1 MQEKSGDKMLE
12 EKENGKTKE
21 REQIEKKKGQIV
33 EKKEQM
39 EQNKDQMILEEKL
52 ELSEENSVSQKVWES
67 LGEIKHV
74 MLQLQSAIEE
84 LELKNKVLQSTNQ
97 KVIAI
102 NQELQDKNQKYQ
114 KTIESFCVEGQDF
127 ENLLI
132 HAKIGVLYIDSQLQ
146 IQKITSIMEQNT
158 LLRSSDVGRCVEYVR
173 FMNQY
178 LNFSEDVKTTIEK
191 KIVIEKEV
199 VSGDGI
205 TWLIRIQPYDSE
217 KKDRGVLVILIDI
230 TKHMKAAKYEL
241 KLLTNNIPG
250 GVAKMRYD
258 NGLIVEYANEGLFQ
272 IMNMTKEEFSSRYH
286 NCYDRMVL
294 PEDWAM
300 MRKQIEAAV
309 KTGEQL
315 KLEYRVLLSD
325 GSICWRMMQAMLLEE
340 RSAPILQC
348 IISDIT
354 DLKETQN
361 QLKSLIDNIPSA
373 VLRFYYDIQKKDAKL
388 VFLSDRGF
396 EMLGLSKEEYEILY
410 GNKDALLIFG
420 KNRERVIAAL
430 DSMIQ
435 TEQELH
441 EEYHMQRED
450 GSDIWL
456 SMRSS
461 IIAKEVDGYLIQSIA
476 SDITEQKENLNR
488 IWQEQE
494 KLNTIAEMSADLI
507 FEYDVCKDWMHYSN
521 NRLDIIGQ
529 EMITEKYSENILTSN
544 LIHPED
550 LPVIQEFCQ
559 ALKEGRPEM
568 KLEVRKKYT
577 DGVFHWSSIHAKTL
591 YNQDGKAIRVVGT
604 TSNIDERKL
613 EEEKLKKRSER
624 DSLTNLYNHMTIK
637 TLIDEKLKE
646 GEQKAWLLVMDVDNF
661 KQVNDS
667 LGHLYGDAVLCSFA
681 DELLHVFDSPLTGR
695 IGGDEFCVL
704 AVGETK
710 ESICEKMEL
719 LNRRIRR
726 MCSIEGSKISI
737 SSSIGAA
744 RCQANIYEYDILFK
758 QADSALYYVKNHGKG
773 GYQIYDP
780 IICKMD
786 NKEGLWYNYE
796 DDIISRDAL
805 FADEQ
810 DLLVFSLE
818 LLERV
823 NDVPNAMKVICDRI
837 CRFFHFDDMI
847 IVEKDKKGEL
857 EIHYRFNRFEER
869 DGIIEAEKG
878 NIKNL
883 KKICSMKEADIRI
896 WNQEALAEM
905 DQEFG
910 STSLLCVAL
919 DKDILPEGY
928 FLFWDRKNDHDWTSY
943 TGILRRLANILCSK
957 LIQYNENKKREERLA
972 FIESYDSLTQLPNY
986 KKFLSLSE
994 EYRKEH
1000 PEKKF
1005 FCTYSDFSN
1014 FQYLNEIYG
1023 FAVGNEVLYGFAAA
1037 LRERCEG
1044 IVYASHINADHFL
1057 VLHEGEEIKKLC
1069 YSFEQMTKEYCE
1081 KISQLYP
1088 LCKLFLVSGI
1098 SEVKPEAC
1106 DITYYIDN
1114 ANVARKTAKGRGE
1127 TCCVEFANS
1136 MKRQI
1141 EKQME
1146 LTDSMQHALDHEEFA
1161 VYLQPKIS
1169 LKEERIVGAEAFVR
1183 WIKGDGTILRPDEF
1197 IPLFEKNGF
1206 IKQIDFRVL
1215 EQVLAMLRQ
1224 QLNRG
1229 EQVVPISVNFSRQ
1242 SQEDEEFVEHI
1253 LACLNYYQISPK
1265 LIQAEIAESTY
1276 LYDLK
1281 ILDENRKQLRRN
1293 GISISID
1300 DFGAGYSSLNILSK
1314 VSADVIKLDQ
1324 QFLEE
1329 SRRGKMTPEF
1339 MKYLV
1344 MMIKQLGFAI
1354 IAEGVE
1360 TKEQV
1365 QMLKEAGCDQA
1376 QGYYYARPMPVKEFL
1391 EYLERN

>member
-1 MQEKSGDKMLE
+1 MG
-12 EKENGKTKE
+12 
-21 REQIEKKKGQIV
+21 KKGQIV
-33 EKKEQM
+33 EKKKQM
-39 EQNKDQMILEEKL
+39 EQEKDFSSKQEEMEQLEE
-52 ELSEENSVSQKVWES
+52 NQVSQKVWES
-67 LGEIKHV
+67 LGEIKRV
-74 MLQLQSAIEE
+74 MIQLQCAIEE
-84 LELKNKVLQSTNQ
+84 LELKNQKLQEANQ
-97 KVIAI
+97 ELLDW
-102 NQELQDKNQKYQ
+102 NQELQSKNQSNR
-114 KTIESFCVEGQDF
+114 KTIEGLVGINQDLDD
-127 ENLLI
+127 LLI
-132 HAKIGVLYIDSQLQ
+132 RSKIGALYLDSDLC
-146 IQKITSIMEQNT
+146 IRKITPVMEQNT
-158 LLRSSDVGRCVEYVR
+158 LLLSSDVGRCVEYVR

-178 LNFSEDVKTTIEK
+178 LNFSEDVKTSMEK

-199 VSGDGI
+199 VSKDGMN
-205 TWLIRIQPYDSE
+205 WLIRIQPYDKEE
-217 KKDRGVLVILIDI
+217 KKGVLVVLIDM
-230 TKHMKAAKYEL
+230 TKWMEAAKYEL
-241 KLLTNNIPG
+241 KLLTNNVPG

-272 IMNMTKEEFSSRYH
+272 IMNMTKEEFSSHYH
-286 NCYDRMVL
+286 NYYDRMVL

-309 KTGEQL
+309 KTKEQL

-325 GSICWRMMQAMLLEE
+325 GSICWRLIQAMLLEE

-354 DLKETQN
+354 DLKEMQN

-373 VLRFYYDIQKKDAKL
+373 VLRFYYDIQRKEAKL
-388 VFLSDRGF
+388 VFISDRGF
-396 EMLGLSKEEYEILY
+396 EMLGLSRKEYEVLY
-410 GNKDALLIFG
+410 GNQDALVIFG
-420 KNRERVIAAL
+420 ENRERVIAAL

-435 TEQELH
+435 TGQELH
-441 EEYHMQRED
+441 EEYHMHRED

-461 IIAKEVDGYLIQSIA
+461 VVAKEGEGYLIQSIA
-476 SDITEQKENLNR
+476 SDVTEQKENLNR
-488 IWQEQE
+488 IGQEQE

-507 FEYDVCKDWMHYSN
+507 FEYDVVNDWMHYSN
-521 NRLDIIGQ
+521 SRLDIIGQ
-529 EMITEKYSENILTSN
+529 EMITEKYSKNIISSG
-544 LIHPED
+544 LIYPED
-550 LPVIQEFCQ
+550 LPAIQDFCQ

-568 KLEVRKKYT
+568 KLEVRKKYA

-591 YNQDGKAIRVVGT
+591 YNQDGKPIRVVGT

-624 DSLTNLYNHMTIK
+624 DSLTNLYNHMTMK
-637 TLIDEKLKE
+637 TLVDERLR
-646 GEQKAWLLVMDVDNF
+646 GETQEAWLLVMDVDDF

-681 DELLHVFDSPLTGR
+681 DELVHVFDSPWTGR

-710 ESICEKMEL
+710 ESICKKMEL
-719 LNRRIRR
+719 FNRRIRKK
-726 MCSIEGSKISI
+726 CSSEGSKISV

-744 RCQANIYEYDILFK
+744 KYLPDVYQYDLLFK
-758 QADSALYYVKNHGKG
+758 QADSALYYVKNHGKSN
-773 GYQIYDP
+773 YQIYDP
-780 IICKMD
+780 MVCSMD
-786 NKEGLWYNYE
+786 NEEASWCNEK
-796 DDIISRDAL
+796 DDIIRRDAL

-823 NDVPNAMKVICDRI
+823 DDVQNAMKVICDRI

-847 IVEKDKKGEL
+847 IVERDKQGKL

-878 NIKNL
+878 SSQDL
-883 KKICSMKEADIRI
+883 DWICSMEPEKDIRI
-896 WNQEALAEM
+896 WNQEALKAK
-905 DQEFG
+905 DPEFG
-910 STSLLCVAL
+910 NTSLFCVAL

-928 FLFWDRKNDHDWTSY
+928 FLFWDRKKDHDWTAY

-1057 VLHEGEEIKKLC
+1057 VLHEGKDIHTLC
-1069 YSFEQMTKEYCE
+1069 RLFEQMTKEYCE
-1081 KISQLYP
+1081 EISQLYP

-1127 TCCVEFANS
+1127 TCCVEFAS
-1136 MKRQI
+1136 HMKRQI
-1141 EKQME
+1141 EKQIE
-1146 LTDSMQHALDHEEFA
+1146 ITTSMQKALDNGEFV
-1161 VYLQPKIS
+1161 VYLQPKVS
-1169 LKEERIVGAEAFVR
+1169 LKDEQVVGAEALVR
-1183 WIKGDGTILRPDEF
+1183 WIKEDGTILRPDEF
-1197 IPLFEKNGF
+1197 VPLFEKNGF
-1206 IKQIDFRVL
+1206 IKHVDFKVL
-1215 EQVLAMLRQ
+1215 EQVLVMLRQ

-1229 EQVVPISVNFSRQ
+1229 EKVVPVSVNFSRRN
-1242 SQEDEEFVEHI
+1242 QEDEEFVDHV
-1253 LACLNYYQISPK
+1253 LACLNHYQVPPE
-1265 LIQAEIAESTY
+1265 LIQAEVTESVY

-1281 ILDENRKQLRRN
+1281 ILDENMKRLKRS
-1293 GISISID
+1293 GVSISID
-1300 DFGAGYSSLNILSK
+1300 DFGAEYSSLNILSK
-1314 VSADVIKLDQ
+1314 VSADTIKLDK
-1324 QFLEE
+1324 QFLKE
-1329 SRRGKMTPEF
+1329 SEKEKLTPEF
-1339 MKYLV
+1339 IKYLV
-1344 MMIKQLGFAI
+1344 MMIKQLGFGI
-1354 IAEGVE
+1354 VAEGVE

-1365 QMLKEAGCDQA
+1365 RMLKEAGCDQV

-1391 EYLERN
+1391 EYLDRERRR

>member
-1 MQEKSGDKMLE
+1 ME
-12 EKENGKTKE
+12 EKKQV
-21 REQIEKKKGQIV
+21 EQKKNSDSIQT
-33 EKKEQM
+33 
-39 EQNKDQMILEEKL
+39 EKL
-52 ELSEENSVSQKVWES
+52 AEENNVSQKIWES
-67 LGEIKHV
+67 WEEMRHA
-74 MLQLQSAIEE
+74 MLQLQHSIEE
-84 LELKNKVLQSTNQ
+84 LELKNKALQTTNQ
-97 KVIAI
+97 ELLAF
-102 NQELQDKNQKYQ
+102 NQELQSKAQSNR
-114 KTIESFCVEGQDF
+114 KTIEGLATINQDLDD
-127 ENLLI
+127 LLI
-132 HAKIGVLYIDSQLQ
+132 HSKIGALYIDHQLH
-146 IQKITSIMEQNT
+146 IRKITPIMEQNT
-158 LLRSSDVGRCVEYVR
+158 LLLSSDVGRCVEYVR

-178 LNFSEDVKTTIEK
+178 LNFAEDVKTSMDK

-199 VSGDGI
+199 ISGDGM
-205 TWLIRIQPYDSE
+205 TWLIRIQPYCN
-217 KKDRGVLVILIDI
+217 KKKENGILVVLIDV
-230 TKHMKAAKYEL
+230 TKWMEVAKYEL

-272 IMNMTKEEFSSRYH
+272 IMNMTKEEFGSRYH
-286 NCYDRMVL
+286 NYYDRIVL

-315 KLEYRVLLSD
+315 KLEYRVLLLD
-325 GSICWRMMQAMLLEE
+325 GSICWRMIQAMLLEE

-354 DLKETQN
+354 DLKEMQN

-373 VLRFYYDIQKKDAKL
+373 VLRFYYDTKKKSANL
-388 VFLSDRGF
+388 VFISDRGF
-396 EMLGLSKEEYEILY
+396 EMLGLSKEEYEMLY
-410 GNKDALLIFG
+410 GNRDALVIFG
-420 KNRERVIAAL
+420 KNQERVIAAL
-430 DSMIQ
+430 DNMIQ
-435 TEQELH
+435 TGEELH

-461 IIAKEVDGYLIQSIA
+461 IVAKEGDGYLIQSIA
-476 SDITEQKENLNR
+476 SDVTEQKENLNR

-521 NRLDIIGQ
+521 NRVDIIGQ
-529 EMITEKYSENILTSN
+529 EMVSEKYSENIITSG
-544 LIHPED
+544 LIYEED

-568 KLEVRKKYT
+568 KLEVRKKYA
-577 DGVFHWSSIHAKTL
+577 DGIFHWSSIHAKTL
-591 YNQDGKAIRVVGT
+591 YNQDGKPIRVVGT

-637 TLIDEKLKE
+637 TLVDERLK
-646 GEQKAWLLVMDVDNF
+646 GEKQEAWLLVMDVDDF

-681 DELLHVFDSPLTGR
+681 DELMHVFESPWTGR

-704 AVGETK
+704 AIGETK
-710 ESICEKMEL
+710 ESICKKMEL
-719 LNRRIRR
+719 LNRRIRK
-726 MCSIEGSKISI
+726 MCSSEGSEISI

-744 RCQANIYEYDILFK
+744 KYQPDFYEYNLLFK
-758 QADSALYYVKNHGKG
+758 QADSALYYVKNHGKS

-780 IICKMD
+780 VICKMD
-786 NKEGLWYNYE
+786 KEEGLWYNYE
-796 DDIISRDAL
+796 DDTMRRDAL

-823 NDVPNAMKVICDRI
+823 NDVQNAMKVICDRI

-878 NIKNL
+878 DIKDL
-883 KKICSMKEADIRI
+883 KRICSMNSEEDIRI

-910 STSLLCVAL
+910 NTSLLCVAL

-928 FLFWDRKNDHDWTSY
+928 FLFWDRKKDHDWASY

-994 EYRKEH
+994 EYKREH

-1023 FAVGNEVLYGFAAA
+1023 FSVGNEVLYGFAAA

-1057 VLHEGEEIKKLC
+1057 VLHEGEDIHTLC
-1069 YSFEQMTKEYCE
+1069 HSFEQMTKEYCE
-1081 KISQLYP
+1081 EISQLYP

-1127 TCCVEFANS
+1127 TCCVEFADH

-1146 LTDSMQHALDHEEFA
+1146 ITASMQNALDNGEFV
-1161 VYLQPKIS
+1161 VYLQPKVS
-1169 LKEERIVGAEAFVR
+1169 LKDEQIVGAEALVR
-1183 WIKGDGTILRPDEF
+1183 WVKRDGTVLRPDDF

-1206 IKQIDFRVL
+1206 IKHVDFKVL
-1215 EQVLAMLRQ
+1215 EQVLIMLRQ
-1224 QLNRG
+1224 QLNQG
-1229 EQVVPISVNFSRQ
+1229 EQVVPVSVNFSRRN
-1242 SQEDEEFVEHI
+1242 QEDEEFVDHI
-1253 LACLNYYQISPK
+1253 LACLNHYQIPPE
-1265 LIQAEIAESTY
+1265 LIQAEVTESVY

-1281 ILDENRKQLRRN
+1281 ILDENMRRLKRN
-1293 GISISID
+1293 GVSISID

-1314 VSADVIKLDQ
+1314 VSADVIKLDR

-1329 SRRGKMTPEF
+1329 SEKEKITPEF

-1344 MMIKQLGFAI
+1344 RMIKQLGFGI

-1365 QMLKEAGCDQA
+1365 QMLKEAGCDQV

-1391 EYLERN
+1391 EYLEKSKKKR